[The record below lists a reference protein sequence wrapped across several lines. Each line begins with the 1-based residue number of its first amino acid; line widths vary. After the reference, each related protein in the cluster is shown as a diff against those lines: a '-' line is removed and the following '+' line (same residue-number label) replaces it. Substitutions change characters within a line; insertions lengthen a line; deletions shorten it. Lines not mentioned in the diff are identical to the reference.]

1 MSSISCSSDSLPLSL
16 TSLALKRCFRK
27 GTSYAAIWSLS
38 VINVFCYFDSLT
50 FVSSKVFSFLWCS
63 LCSERLPAPDDSS
76 YASGML
82 CIPALDAWSFN
93 EPLVILRSSKVAV
106 SQLKGGEIGNPGRG
120 LGTPRLLLRVRLGF
134 ISGESVISFYVS
146 PWVLLQA
153 SSCDLSGLLLP
164 N

>member
-1 MSSISCSSDSLPLSL
+1 M
-16 TSLALKRCFRK
+16 
-27 GTSYAAIWSLS
+27 
-38 VINVFCYFDSLT
+38 
-50 FVSSKVFSFLWCS
+50 
-63 LCSERLPAPDDSS
+63 
-76 YASGML
+76 
-82 CIPALDAWSFN
+82 
-93 EPLVILRSSKVAV
+93 ILRSSKVAV